1 MSRISLTLTFMI
13 SFTFI
18 TLITLHATRLPCRT
32 TLSSSDTMRIFTIPH
47 RRTHP
52 AVVRSVQPGS

>member
-1 MSRISLTLTFMI
+1 MI